1 MAQKI
6 LIVEDEPSI
15 NQLYEIKFKSEGYDV
30 ITAWNGVEGLEVA
43 QKFQPDIILLDLLM
57 PEMNGEEML
66 EKMRKTGWGQD
77 MKVIILTNVS
87 PEEAPD
93 GIRNFMISRY
103 IVKAEMTTDE
113 VVQIVKAAL
122 AEQPAYATLH
132 S

>member
-122 AEQPAYATLH
+122 AE
-132 S
+132 